1 MATAEAAMSTERIQ
15 KAFEAIDA
23 EKALLANCSLLYKN
37 TSSHFSSLQ
46 HSLLQKSQ
54 TLESKHQALDSHA
67 NQTLESLNLREQS
80 ISDRESAAIA
90 RLHHQQESAL
100 SELQKPPSDQ
110 GSLPESLRS
119 FCRKMDSGGLW
130 RFLVANRK
138 DLAVLK
144 TEMSRAL
151 GTESVDPA
159 RLVLDALEDFVLQ
172 KNGKAGLSDQ
182 RWVCGVL
189 LRALLSPAAGDKPDG
204 DEGVVAALEM
214 HGVSTSIAERAA
226 ATAEVWKGKIDEK
239 EGEGGVGPAEVQ
251 MFLQMMVA
259 FGIRS
264 KFDEE
269 FLKKLVVKYPSRREM
284 GKLAAE
290 LGFGEKMADIIDEMV
305 KTGKEIEAV
314 YFAHEAGLTEKFS
327 SVALL
332 KAYLKNTR
340 KNASNILKNGH
351 YSQAATEEA
360 GNVELNSLKAIIK
373 CVEDHK
379 LESVF
384 SLETHKRRVSQLEK
398 AKVDRKKNK
407 TTKSKN
413 KRDRGNGVGAFPPAK
428 AGRFSHHWEASSRPN
443 PTSGYPGPYNYPSQG
458 VYEVPPAGSYG
469 APFGSSFRGQSPTVL
484 PQQYSSYVPEN
495 MGGTQSSGSYGTQQ
509 PSYAGYDYN
518 AAAGAS
524 TGIPP
529 YQSSYPH

>member
-1 MATAEAAMSTERIQ
+1 M
-15 KAFEAIDA
+15 
-23 EKALLANCSLLYKN
+23 
-37 TSSHFSSLQ
+37 
-46 HSLLQKSQ
+46 
-54 TLESKHQALDSHA
+54 
-67 NQTLESLNLREQS
+67 
-80 ISDRESAAIA
+80 
-90 RLHHQQESAL
+90 
-100 SELQKPPSDQ
+100 
-110 GSLPESLRS
+110 
-119 FCRKMDSGGLW
+119 
-130 RFLVANRK
+130 ANRK

-290 LGFGEKMADIIDEMV
+290 LGFGEKMAGSRISHFLFRRNISCSMICFCV
-305 KTGKEIEAV
+305 LLLNYMCTNWIACLKWQMAV
-314 YFAHEAGLTEKFS
+314 G
-327 SVALL
+327 
-332 KAYLKNTR
+332 
-340 KNASNILKNGH
+340 
-351 YSQAATEEA
+351 
-360 GNVELNSLKAIIK
+360 
-373 CVEDHK
+373 
-379 LESVF
+379 
-384 SLETHKRRVSQLEK
+384 
-398 AKVDRKKNK
+398 
-407 TTKSKN
+407 
-413 KRDRGNGVGAFPPAK
+413 
-428 AGRFSHHWEASSRPN
+428 
-443 PTSGYPGPYNYPSQG
+443 
-458 VYEVPPAGSYG
+458 
-469 APFGSSFRGQSPTVL
+469 
-484 PQQYSSYVPEN
+484 
-495 MGGTQSSGSYGTQQ
+495 
-509 PSYAGYDYN
+509 
-518 AAAGAS
+518 
-524 TGIPP
+524 
-529 YQSSYPH
+529 